1 MTIELSRRG
10 FCIGTALIGVQAFS
24 SGAFA
29 RTEDGTVKLGL
40 VAPMSGPNARYGAF
54 SLRGAQ
60 MAAKEITA
68 AGGIGGRKINILAGD
83 SQGTPVEGV
92 SATKRLIDQDQVDYI
107 IGDVSSSVTLAM
119 QPVAE
124 DARVLLLNAASSNP
138 MITYKAGVGGFKWT
152 YRNYPTDENRAL
164 IVLQYAAEKKG
175 FTKYA
180 VLSVDSDY
188 GRAAIEFTKKY
199 LPRFKSQILTE
210 DYYKEGE
217 VDFRSVLS
225 KIRDSGAQAIIM
237 YGNADSTPIV
247 GRQMMEVGIAGKIPL
262 IGNAEF
268 NTEKTIKAAPKAL
281 EGAIE
286 AAAWLPA
293 YDSAKSKAFVEKF
306 TAEFREA
313 PNNHAYVH
321 WETVHLLA
329 KAAGLASVLGRPP
342 WPAGTWR
349 GFRRGRPRC
358 AERPSS
364 SPNQRV
370 RRPREGSRRALQ
382 HPLCER
388 SRRCHLRRSQPGPP
402 ADDPARDRERQAGH
416 QGRLFGRDRLPQIGR
431 RAHVLHNHRAGR

>member
-1 MTIELSRRG
+1 MTTYVSRRA
-10 FCIGTALIGVQAFS
+10 FCVGTALIGFQTIS

-29 RTEDGTVKLGL
+29 ARSEDGTVRLGL
-40 VAPMSGPNARYGAF
+40 VAPMSGPNARYGSF

-60 MAAKEITA
+60 LAAKEVNG
-68 AGGIGGRKINILAGD
+68 AGGTDGRKINIMAGD

-92 SATKRLIDQDQVDYI
+92 SATRRLIDQDQVDFI

-124 DARVLLLNAASSNP
+124 DAGVLLLNAASSNP
-138 MITYKAGVGGFKWT
+138 RITYKAGVGGFKWT

-188 GRAAIEFTKKY
+188 GRAAIDFTKKY

-225 KIRDSGAQAIIM
+225 KIRNSGAQAILM
-237 YGNADSTPIV
+237 YGLADTTPIV
-247 GRQMMEVGIAGKIPL
+247 ARQMMEVGIAGKIPL

-306 TAEFREA
+306 TAEYREA

-329 KAAGLASVLGRPP
+329 KAIEKAQSI
-342 WPAGTWR
+342 
-349 GFRRGRPRC
+349 
-358 AERPSS
+358 
-364 SPNQRV
+364 
-370 RRPREGSRRALQ
+370 
-382 HPLCER
+382 
-388 SRRCHLRRSQPGPP
+388 
-402 ADDPARDRERQAGH
+402 DREKVRMALSGIQYDSAVGEVTFDDHNQA
-416 QGRLFGRDRLPQIGR
+416 RLPMILLEIENGKP
-431 RAHVLHNHRAGR
+431 AIKGAYKAEIDYPK

>member
-1 MTIELSRRG
+1 MSCIPTTPTLGAAARG
-10 FCIGTALIGVQAFS
+10 AAVALLGLCAFS
-24 SGAFA
+24 YAAAQAGDPIKIGIIS
-29 RTEDGTVKLGL
+29 
-40 VAPMSGPNARYGAF
+40 PMSGPNARYGAF
-54 SLRGAQ
+54 ANKGAAL
-60 MAAKEITA
+60 AANEINA
-68 AGGIGGRKINILAGD
+68 AGGLLGRKVQLVSGD
-83 SQGTPVEGV
+83 SQCVPSEGV
-92 SATKRLIDQDQVDYI
+92 AATQRMISLEKTPII
-107 IGDVSSSVTLAM
+107 IGDICSSVTLAM
-119 QPVAE
+119 QPLAE
-124 DARVLLLNAASSNP
+124 ESKVLLVNAASSNP
-138 MITYKAGVGGFKWT
+138 DITYKAGVGGFKWT

-293 YDSAKSKAFVEKF
+293 YESEKSKAFVDKF

-321 WETVHLLA
+321 WETTHLLA
-329 KAAGLASVLGRPP
+329 KAIEQAQSI
-342 WPAGTWR
+342 
-349 GFRRGRPRC
+349 
-358 AERPSS
+358 
-364 SPNQRV
+364 
-370 RRPREGSRRALQ
+370 
-382 HPLCER
+382 
-388 SRRCHLRRSQPGPP
+388 
-402 ADDPARDRERQAGH
+402 DREKVRTALSKIHYASAVGEVTFDDHNQA
-416 QGRLFGRDRLPQIGR
+416 RLPMILLEIENGKP
-431 RAHVLHNHRAGR
+431 AIKGAYSAEIDYPK